1 MKKLI
6 LNLQLIAV
14 AICFSNIALAGSV
27 AANVTLKM
35 NSVAKNATSNSIST
49 NFSLKN
55 EGTTAIDLK
64 DVVIRYYY
72 TNEDKKAQ
80 SFWCDNAAITGSG
93 QYSSITNKV
102 NGSFT
107 LLATP
112 ATNADSY
119 LEISFKNNTGSLLL
133 RNLNALSYRYS
144 FDRFFV
150 DEQRG
155 D

>member
-35 NSVAKNATSNSIST
+35 NSVAKNATSNSVST

-93 QYSSITNKV
+93 QYNSITHTA
-102 NGSFT
+102 NGSFA
-107 LLATP
+107 LLP
-112 ATNADSY
+112 
-119 LEISFKNNTGSLLL
+119 
-133 RNLNALSYRYS
+133 
-144 FDRFFV
+144 
-150 DEQRG
+150 
-155 D
+155 